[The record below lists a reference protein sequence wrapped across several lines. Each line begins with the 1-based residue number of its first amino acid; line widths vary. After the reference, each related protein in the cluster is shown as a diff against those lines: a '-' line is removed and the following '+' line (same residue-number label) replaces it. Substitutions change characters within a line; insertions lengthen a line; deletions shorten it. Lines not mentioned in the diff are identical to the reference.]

1 MDKRRKKA
9 NQKSLIRDERGE
21 SDVAGLIVSF
31 GVSFGLILLGI
42 IILATPQI
50 FLDVISD
57 LQKATSV
64 PEDSQWS
71 DLQPQ
76 LPTSLWVVRVF
87 GIIVIA
93 IGAILVA
100 RKLFFI

>member
-21 SDVAGLIVSF
+21 SDIAGLIV
-31 GVSFGLILLGI
+31 GFGLILLGI

>member
-21 SDVAGLIVSF
+21 SDIAGLIV
-31 GVSFGLILLGI
+31 GFGLILLGI

-50 FLDVISD
+50 LDVISD

-87 GIIVIA
+87 GIIFIA
-93 IGAILVA
+93 IGAILA
-100 RKLFFI
+100 RKLFFV

>member
-21 SDVAGLIVSF
+21 SDIAGLIV
-31 GVSFGLILLGI
+31 GFGLILLGI

-50 FLDVISD
+50 LDVISD

-87 GIIVIA
+87 GIIFIA

-100 RKLFFI
+100 WKLFFV

>member
-21 SDVAGLIVSF
+21 SDIAGLIV
-31 GVSFGLILLGI
+31 GFGLILLGI

-87 GIIVIA
+87 GIIVFAIGA
-93 IGAILVA
+93 IIGAILVA

>member
-21 SDVAGLIVSF
+21 SDIAGLIV
-31 GVSFGLILLGI
+31 GFGLILLGI

-50 FLDVISD
+50 LDVISD

-87 GIIVIA
+87 GIIIIA

>member
-21 SDVAGLIVSF
+21 SDVAGLIV
-31 GVSFGLILLGI
+31 GFGLILLGI

-50 FLDVISD
+50 LDVISD

-87 GIIVIA
+87 GIIFIA

-100 RKLFFI
+100 WKLFFV

>member
-21 SDVAGLIVSF
+21 SDVAGLIV
-31 GVSFGLILLGI
+31 GFGLILLGI

-50 FLDVISD
+50 LDVISD

-87 GIIVIA
+87 GIIVFA

>member
-1 MDKRRKKA
+1 MKA

-21 SDVAGLIVSF
+21 SDVAGLI
-31 GVSFGLILLGI
+31 GFGLILLGI
-42 IILATPQI
+42 FIILATPQI
-50 FLDVISD
+50 LDVISD

-87 GIIVIA
+87 GIIVFAIGA
-93 IGAILVA
+93 IIGAILVA

>member
-21 SDVAGLIVSF
+21 SDIAGLIV
-31 GVSFGLILLGI
+31 GFGLILLGI

-87 GIIVIA
+87 GIIFIA

-100 RKLFFI
+100 WKLFFV

>member
-21 SDVAGLIVSF
+21 SDVAGLIV
-31 GVSFGLILLGI
+31 GFGLILLGI

-50 FLDVISD
+50 LDVISD

-87 GIIVIA
+87 GIIIFA